1 MGMDEDTGGRVNERS
16 LIMSG
21 AAVGALIGAAA
32 SFLFFTERGRHLRDR
47 MEPAVDD
54 LRQEF
59 TRFQRTVEKVGHMA
73 NEGMRVVS
81 EFNAA
86 RANFPSGSTSH

>member
-1 MGMDEDTGGRVNERS
+1 MGGRVNERS
-16 LIMSG
+16 VVTMG
-21 AAVGALIGAAA
+21 AMVGALVGAAA
-32 SFLFFTERGRHLRDR
+32 GFLFFTDRGRVLRDR

-73 NEGMRVVS
+73 NEGMRVVN

-86 RANFPSGSTSH
+86 RAANFPSGSTSH

>member
-1 MGMDEDTGGRVNERS
+1 M
-16 LIMSG
+16 
-21 AAVGALIGAAA
+21 VGALVGAAA
-32 SFLFFTERGRHLRDR
+32 GFLFFTDRGRELRDR
-47 MEPAVDD
+47 LEPAVDE

-59 TRFQRTVEKVGHMA
+59 ARFQRTAEKVGHMA

-86 RANFPSGSTSH
+86 RAANFPSGSTSH

>member
-1 MGMDEDTGGRVNERS
+1 MGGRVNERS
-16 LIMSG
+16 AITMG
-21 AAVGALIGAAA
+21 AVVGALIGAAA
-32 SFLFFTERGRHLRDR
+32 GFLFFTDRGRELRDR

-73 NEGMRVVS
+73 NEGMRVVN

-86 RANFPSGSTSH
+86 RAANFPSGSTSH